1 MTIAISNRKLLLS
14 IFLDML
20 LAGVGHMYI
29 HRVRRGIVILLSAIS
44 IGVIINLIVPYPF
57 SLIAA
62 MAFWLW
68 QIYDLIRITKNEN
81 KRSFVKA
88 AAMHSRSDIQNP
100 CIKCGNSNPDGSAFC
115 NKCGAVLR

>member
-57 SLIAA
+57 PLIAA
-62 MAFWLW
+62 VAFWLW
-68 QIYDLIRITKNEN
+68 QIYDLTRIAKNEN

-88 AAMHSRSDIQNP
+88 ASMHSRSDIQNP
-100 CIKCGNSNPDGSAFC
+100 CIKCGTFNPDDSAFC
-115 NKCGAVLR
+115 NKCGAILR

>member
-29 HRVRRGIVILLSAIS
+29 RRVKRGIVILLSAIS
-44 IGVIINLIVPYPF
+44 IGLIINLIVPYHF

-62 MAFWLW
+62 VAFWLW

-88 AAMHSRSDIQNP
+88 AAMHSTSDIQNP

>member
-1 MTIAISNRKLLLS
+1 MVAISSRKLFLS

-29 HRVRRGIVILLSAIS
+29 HRVKRGIVILLSAIS
-44 IGVIINLIVPYPF
+44 IGVIINLIISYPF

-62 MAFWLW
+62 LAFWLW
-68 QIYDLIRITKNEN
+68 QIYDLIRITKKEN
-81 KRSFVKA
+81 KQSFVKA
-88 AAMHSRSDIQNP
+88 TAMHSRSDIQNP